1 MFRDSIF
8 DDFFAPRQT
17 RYCTPSSHY
26 YPTKQQI
33 LQHQREQEEKMRR
46 QREYELRLQREQEL
60 RRRQQNP
67 WNMFFQQPQHEE
79 EEEEEEVPIFFH
91 QKPKLSKKTP
101 KQIPIKEKTQT
112 KEEEEIEKKSDPIQ
126 REEEKEVEE
135 EEEEEKRIPSEEPLY
150 KKIEQ
155 VSIETDKFIQE
166 IQNFKEGKLQYKDYE
181 YEVLKFD
188 ELLTRNLCKLDVIQG
203 SSSLMK
209 KRKERVLKIVNA
221 LKVVDELKKNI
232 PK

>member
-8 DDFFAPRQT
+8 DDFFAPRQS
-17 RYCTPSSHY
+17 RYASHC

-33 LQHQREQEEKMRR
+33 LQHQREQEEKKRR

-67 WNMFFQQPQHEE
+67 WNMFFQQPQEE

-91 QKPKLSKKTP
+91 QTEPKHSKKS
-101 KQIPIKEKTQT
+101 KQESIKEQKIQT
-112 KEEEEIEKKSDPIQ
+112 KKMEPK
-126 REEEKEVEE
+126 EEKQTVPEE
-135 EEEEEKRIPSEEPLY
+135 PSIEERIPSEEPLY

-155 VSIETDKFIQE
+155 VAVETDKYFQDIQD
-166 IQNFKEGKLQYKDYE
+166 FKDGKLEYKDYE

-203 SSSLMK
+203 SPSLMK

>member
-17 RYCTPSSHY
+17 GYYTPGSH

-33 LQHQREQEEKMRR
+33 LQHQREQEEKKRR

-79 EEEEEEVPIFFH
+79 EEEEEVPIFFH
-91 QKPKLSKKTP
+91 QKPKHSKKTP
-101 KQIPIKEKTQT
+101 KQKQFKEQTQT
-112 KEEEEIEKKSDPIQ
+112 KKMEPKEVEIEKKSDLIQ
-126 REEEKEVEE
+126 Q

-166 IQNFKEGKLQYKDYE
+166 IQDFKEGKLQYKDYE
-181 YEVLKFD
+181 FEVLKFD